1 MPHRPRYT
9 GYRSYQYI
17 RHNRD
22 FTEYDLIEGES
33 LFEPYTVPLTP
44 AEEARAVELAGR
56 ILMISLHEHPH
67 LFPARA
73 GQIRAYDSE
82 GRVHTA
88 FEALANS
95 WWDCVFDNFLDGAA
109 CITSKNG
116 WKWSDIIYDMGM
128 RFCDLAHQDF
138 IVKCEQ
144 IDDIRRA
151 KREGRIAFVAAQ
163 EGAAM
168 IENELD
174 RIEILYG
181 IGLRVLG
188 ITYSESNALGTGLKE
203 KRDGGLTSFGRK
215 AVQRMN
221 DVGLAIDCAHA
232 SDQTTLD
239 TVEVSRHPIF
249 LTHTGARGLWNIKRL
264 APDHVIRAV
273 ADKGGV
279 IGIEAAP
286 HTTVSPQHLR
296 HGIESFMDHFE
307 YVKELVGIEHVA
319 FGPDTLYGDHVGLH
333 KVYAAALSIEE
344 THDAG
349 EGEAGSGGGDGAKGG
364 GPGHNPAK
372 HIPVE
377 YVRGIENPTEGSK
390 NILRWLVKRGY
401 SDEDIARVMGENI
414 MRVLKEAWQ

>member
-1 MPHRPRYT
+1 MPLRRNYT
-9 GYRSYQYI
+9 GYKSYEYVKS
-17 RHNRD
+17 HRD
-22 FTEYDLIEGES
+22 FTEYDLIQGES
-33 LFEPYTVPLTP
+33 LFEPYIVPLTP
-44 AEEARAVELAGR
+44 AQEARVLDLAGR

-67 LFPARA
+67 LFPAKA

-88 FEALANS
+88 YEALADS
-95 WWDCVFDNFLDGAA
+95 YWDCVFDNFLDGAA

-116 WKWSDIIYDMGM
+116 WKWDDVIYDMGM

-138 IVKCEQ
+138 IIKCERV
-144 IDDIRRA
+144 DDIYRA
-151 KREGRIAFVAAQ
+151 KREGRIALVAAQ

-181 IGLRVLG
+181 IGLRLLG

-203 KRDGGLTSFGRK
+203 TRDGGLTSFGHK
-215 AVQRMN
+215 AVRRMN
-221 DVGLAIDCAHA
+221 EVGLAIDCAHA
-232 SDQTTLD
+232 SDQTALD
-239 TVEVSRHPIF
+239 TVEASRHPIF

-264 APDHVIRAV
+264 APDDVIRAV
-273 ADKGGV
+273 AGKGGV

-286 HTTVSPQHLR
+286 HTTVSPRHRR

-307 YVKELVGIEHVA
+307 YVKDLVGIDHVA

-333 KVYAAALSIEE
+333 KVYAEALSIDE
-344 THDAG
+344 TQDAG
-349 EGEAGSGGGDGAKGG
+349 RGEV
-364 GPGHNPAK
+364 PE

-390 NILRWLVKRGY
+390 NILRWLVKEGY
-401 SDEDIARVMGENI
+401 GDEDIARVMGENI
-414 MRVLKEAWQ
+414 VRVLKEVWQ